1 MRLVDVPWQDDD
13 RGLSHTLHLDATR
26 VGLDHLLTLQ
36 VHAVI
41 HSYVNVW
48 TFTIPILG
56 LLRIDCI
63 SSDSWSNSGVDDEDG
78 IVTLSSP
85 VKTK

>member
-13 RGLSHTLHLDATR
+13 RGLGHTLHLDAAR
-26 VGLDHLLTLQ
+26 VGLDHLLTLPA
-36 VHAVI
+36 HTVI
-41 HSYVNVW
+41 HSYVNVL

-56 LLRIDCI
+56 LPGLVST
-63 SSDSWSNSGVDDEDG
+63 SSHSWSNSGVDDEDG
-78 IVTLSSP
+78 IVTLSSS

>member
-48 TFTIPILG
+48 TFTIPILA
-56 LLRIDCI
+56 LIQILCT
-63 SSDSWSNSGVDDEDG
+63 SSHSWSNSGVDYEEG